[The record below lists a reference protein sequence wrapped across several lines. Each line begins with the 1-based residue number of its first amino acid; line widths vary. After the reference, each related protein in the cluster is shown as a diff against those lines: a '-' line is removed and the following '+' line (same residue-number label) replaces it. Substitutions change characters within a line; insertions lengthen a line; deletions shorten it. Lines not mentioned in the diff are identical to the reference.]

1 MEVDKNERSRMSR
14 LCKDGKYLSTFEDKE
29 VQTLHDAFKR
39 GARVS
44 SNGEAYGWKPSPTEP
59 FRWISYNDVLV
70 RAANIGA
77 GLIAKGLKP
86 ANTTNVGIYS
96 QNRVEYG
103 ITEQA
108 CYMYSMVLV
117 PLYDTLGPEA
127 CTHIINQAEIK
138 TVICDK
144 NVKVK
149 AVLGRIKETP
159 DLQTIVVVE
168 EPTAEI
174 KELAKTSDIDL
185 ISFEELEVRAH
196 NR

>member
-1 MEVDKNERSRMSR
+1 M
-14 LCKDGKYLSTFEDKE
+14 
-29 VQTLHDAFKR
+29 
-39 GARVS
+39 
-44 SNGEAYGWKPSPTEP
+44 
-59 FRWISYNDVLV
+59 
-70 RAANIGA
+70 
-77 GLIAKGLKP
+77 
-86 ANTTNVGIYS
+86 
-96 QNRVEYG
+96 
-103 ITEQA
+103 
-108 CYMYSMVLV
+108 YMYWCFLFLHTTF
-117 PLYDTLGPEA
+117 P
-127 CTHIINQAEIK
+127 AEIK

-196 NR
+196 NRWSNSMVYMSFFGEGWPGARGIYFVIFYLWEP